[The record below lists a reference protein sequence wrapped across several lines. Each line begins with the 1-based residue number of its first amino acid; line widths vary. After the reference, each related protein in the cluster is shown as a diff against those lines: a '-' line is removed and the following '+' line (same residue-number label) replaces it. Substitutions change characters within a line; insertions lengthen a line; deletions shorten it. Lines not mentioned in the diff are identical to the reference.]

1 MRSPTRSMISQLYA
15 RHVTS
20 VSIASKH
27 WTYRCRR
34 SAIPAHLITLSLRLV
49 NNTSSRKRL
58 VTLSYHKLY
67 IQCFTSRHHVISN
80 KIHDL
85 TTLCASC
92 HECFDCI
99 KTFTHHVVDL
109 TIPATQH
116 FITSSRITSMS
127 SRKRHATLY
136 VVTKLYTR
144 IDRWSFRFLLSR
156 LNRNFVSWTMC
167 SSCHSNR

>member
-67 IQCFTSRHHVISN
+67 TQCFTSRHHGITN

-85 TTLCASC
+85 TTLRASC
-92 HECFDCI
+92 HECFDYI
-99 KTFTHHVVDL
+99 KTL
-109 TIPATQH
+109 LPAMSSILSITAPQH
-116 FITSSRITSMS
+116 TSSLRLASH
-127 SRKRHATLY
+127 RCRHAS
-136 VVTKLYTR
+136 VMQVNVSSQNFTR
-144 IDRWSFRFLLSR
+144 ISIADRFDF
-156 LNRNFVSWTMC
+156 F
-167 SSCHSNR
+167 

>member
-1 MRSPTRSMISQLYA
+1 MFHISSSCDHQQDPWSYNFMRVMSRAFRLHQNIEPIIVVDLRSL
-15 RHVTS
+15 
-20 VSIASKH
+20 
-27 WTYRCRR
+27 
-34 SAIPAHLITLSLRLV
+34 HLLPSSFRLV
-49 NNTSSRKRL
+49 NNSSSRKRL
-58 VTLSYHKLY
+58 TTLSYHKLY

-116 FITSSRITSMS
+116 FTLHLASHRY
-127 SRKRHATLY
+127 RHAS
-136 VVTKLYTR
+136 VMQVYTSHKNLHAYR
-144 IDRWSFRFLLSR
+144 SLIVSISFKSLKS
-156 LNRNFVSWTMC
+156 
-167 SSCHSNR
+167 